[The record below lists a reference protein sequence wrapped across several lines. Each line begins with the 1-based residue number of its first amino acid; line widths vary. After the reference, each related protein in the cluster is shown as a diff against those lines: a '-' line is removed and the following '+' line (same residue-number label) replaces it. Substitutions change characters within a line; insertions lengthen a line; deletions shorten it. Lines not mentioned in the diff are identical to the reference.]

1 MTCSAI
7 MTANPATLRGDDTVA
22 QAAEVLMGKRFIILP
37 VVDGDGRYLGL
48 FGAFELLRL
57 LLPTAATINRLI
69 PDLGFMA
76 DNLPALQEKFAQFR
90 DEPIKAHL
98 RSDLPVLRPDTP
110 VVEALLLF
118 YRERSTLPVVDRAS
132 GRLLGV
138 LSYWD
143 ALASITGS
151 TSPQAGR

>member
-7 MTANPATLRGDDTVA
+7 MTASPMTLRGDDTVA
-22 QAAEVLMGKRFIILP
+22 QAAEVLMSKRFIILP

-48 FGAFELLRL
+48 FGAFELVSM
-57 LLPTAATINRLI
+57 LLPRAATINRLI

-76 DNLPALQEKFAQFR
+76 DNLPALQEKFAEFKN
-90 DEPIKAHL
+90 EPIKTHL
-98 RSDLPVLRPDTP
+98 RSNLPVLRPDTP

-118 YRERSTLPVVDRAS
+118 VRERSTLPVVDAAS

-151 TSPQAGR
+151 IPPQAGR

>member
-7 MTANPATLRGDDTVA
+7 MTANPVTLRGDDTVA
-22 QAAEVLMGKRFIILP
+22 QAAETLMARRFIILP
-37 VVDGDGRYLGL
+37 VVDGGGRYLGL
-48 FGAFELLRL
+48 FGAFELVSL
-57 LLPTAATINRLI
+57 LLPRAATLGHLI

-76 DNLPALQEKFAQFR
+76 DNLPALQEKFR
-90 DEPIKAHL
+90 EIKDEPIKSHL
-98 RSDLPVLRPDTP
+98 RSDLPVLRPDTT

-118 YRERSTLPVVDRAS
+118 VRERSTLPVVDPAS

-151 TSPQAGR
+151 TPPQAGR